1 MHFSQLAFPALLLF
15 FSNYAEAKNIVLGY
29 SGEWEISKNV
39 SDTDGAFVSCVS
51 MGEYKSGTNV
61 FFSVSK
67 NFDWAISFSGSRV
80 RYRKGDRVS
89 VYMNIDGSKNFIY
102 QGYSP
107 IDNMIRIGLPD
118 SSDLFNNFRSG
129 YRLNVSTSGF
139 ETSFNLTGTARML
152 TDLLVCAG
160 NNAKA
165 DQQGSQ
171 RSAPP
176 SSAPV
181 GPQSSAKT
189 TPAPKPSKGA
199 AFGSGTFV
207 QNEGTG
213 LTNAHVVE
221 GCTSA
226 TIEGY
231 GRARITARD
240 KTNDLALVQLT
251 EPKRTESVQFARRSL
266 KLGEFVYALGFPL
279 PGIIDNGLNFTGGQV
294 SSLSGLGGDT
304 RHFQL
309 SAPIQPGNSGG
320 PVVNTSGQL
329 VGVTRARLD
338 DVATLE
344 ASGALPQNVNY
355 AIRSDIAA
363 SFLRANGIDP
373 SESEA
378 TAKLDPTDIATAG
391 RGYTFQIR
399 CTVE

>member
-1 MHFSQLAFPALLLF
+1 MHPSYGAVVDIAEAGPWHISAGINGRTREFIRCNAERRTPSNDLIMFHADRSPNLYFSIVSDRLNLTRQQYRSFIKIDRSVEFELPAIRRGNNHALIDIESSTTILKAIAEGVTFFVDVGNVNFAFPLDD
-15 FSNYAEAKNIVLGY
+15 STKMLGY
-29 SGEWEISKNV
+29 
-39 SDTDGAFVSCVS
+39 
-51 MGEYKSGTNV
+51 
-61 FFSVSK
+61 
-67 NFDWAISFSGSRV
+67 
-80 RYRKGDRVS
+80 
-89 VYMNIDGSKNFIY
+89 
-102 QGYSP
+102 
-107 IDNMIRIGLPD
+107 
-118 SSDLFNNFRSG
+118 LFN
-129 YRLNVSTSGF
+129 
-139 ETSFNLTGTARML
+139 
-152 TDLLVCAG
+152 CAKH
-160 NNAKA
+160 APDRFS
-165 DQQGSQ
+165 DQPNQALPPV
-171 RSAPP
+171 APTP
-176 SSAPV
+176 P
-181 GPQSSAKT
+181 PQVAA
-189 TPAPKPSKGA
+189 TPAPAQKPRGA
-199 AFGSGTFV
+199 NFGSGFFV
-207 QNEGTG
+207 RSEGSG
-213 LTNAHVVE
+213 ITNAHVVN
-221 GCTSA
+221 GCTTA

-240 KTNDLALVQLT
+240 KTNALALVQLT
-251 EPKRTESVQFARRSL
+251 EPKRTEAVQFARRSL

-344 ASGALPQNVNY
+344 ASGSLPQNVNY

-373 SESEA
+373 SESESA
-378 TAKLDPTDIATAG
+378 AKLEPTDIATAG

>member
-1 MHFSQLAFPALLLF
+1 MPVR
-15 FSNYAEAKNIVLGY
+15 AEQ
-29 SGEWEISKNV
+29 
-39 SDTDGAFVSCVS
+39 DGADTPK
-51 MGEYKSGTNV
+51 KS
-61 FFSVSK
+61 
-67 NFDWAISFSGSRV
+67 
-80 RYRKGDRVS
+80 
-89 VYMNIDGSKNFIY
+89 
-102 QGYSP
+102 
-107 IDNMIRIGLPD
+107 
-118 SSDLFNNFRSG
+118 
-129 YRLNVSTSGF
+129 YRLTPRDPNAVYLIEPARPFGEEHGPPQPHASTSPPIRPIAPSPPPRF
-139 ETSFNLTGTARML
+139 AVTPPLPPKQR
-152 TDLLVCAG
+152 
-160 NNAKA
+160 
-165 DQQGSQ
+165 GSN
-171 RSAPP
+171 
-176 SSAPV
+176 
-181 GPQSSAKT
+181 
-189 TPAPKPSKGA
+189 
-199 AFGSGTFV
+199 FGSGFFV
-207 QNEGTG
+207 RVEGTG
-213 LTNAHVVE
+213 ITNAHVVH

-226 TIEGY
+226 TIDGY

-240 KTNDLALVQLT
+240 KTNDLALVQLA
-251 EPKRTESVQFARRSL
+251 EPKRIEAVQFARRSL

-320 PVVNTSGQL
+320 PVVNTSGQV

-373 SESEA
+373 SESESA
-378 TAKLDPTDIATAG
+378 AKLDPTDIATAG